1 MYIFI
6 GVIGA
11 ILGFSIAAAITN
23 SKITDL
29 ELEIYFLRKQR
40 NIIQERIE
48 KLEKII

>member
-6 GVIGA
+6 GIIGV
-11 ILGFSIAAAITN
+11 ILGFFIAAALTN

-40 NIIQERIE
+40 NILQERIE

>member
-6 GVIGA
+6 GVIGVL
-11 ILGFSIAAAITN
+11 LGFFIAAALTN

-29 ELEIYFLRKQR
+29 ELEIYFLKKQR
-40 NIIQERIE
+40 NILQERIE